1 MLKSDLERQASF
13 ERKQI
18 KGGLEKIRSDTKKL
32 LDKDYGSATV
42 FGSASIETLLP
53 YLIKYIDEK
62 KRKRL
67 EVAKGGAGHVME
79 LLPFIMA
86 IDTESQAAI
95 TAKLTFDK
103 VFSSRKEN
111 SKILKV
117 ADAIGNSQGATVRVE
132 GAGFNGRAPR

>member
-62 KRKRL
+62 KKKRL
-67 EVAKGGAGHVME
+67 EVAKGGAGHLIE
-79 LLPFIMA
+79 LLPYIMA
-86 IDTESQAAI
+86 VDTESQAAI

-103 VFSSRKEN
+103 VFF
-111 SKILKV
+111 L
-117 ADAIGNSQGATVRVE
+117 
-132 GAGFNGRAPR
+132 FFFL